1 MNSEW
6 ISERVGAAADNPRPQ
21 RGAIQVYQAL
31 RDDILWLRIAPGS
44 AIDEMALAARFEISR
59 TPIREALMLLAAEQ
73 LVVFL
78 PNRSSIV
85 PPLSL
90 HNMGE
95 YMDMYLLLSRAVV
108 QGAIGGLKEA
118 DRPEIEARLAALVD
132 RLEEGAGEPALRAEL
147 ALRHLLG
154 DLAGNSFQNRFY
166 RQILD
171 MGIRSK
177 ILHFFP
183 NSGRSDLAAFRENWR
198 ALIDAILHRQAEV
211 SDKIITRMLLAE
223 NDIILRSLQPRAGH
237 KLSLKPN
244 PESKE
249 A

>member
-6 ISERVGAAADNPRPQ
+6 ISERARAAPDNPRPQ

-108 QGAIGGLKEA
+108 QGAIGGLKVA

-154 DLAGNSFQNRFY
+154 DLANNSFQNRFY

-183 NSGRSDLAAFRENWR
+183 NSGRADLAAFREDWR
-198 ALIDAILHRQAEV
+198 ALIAAVLNRQAEA
-211 SDKIITRMLLAE
+211 SDQIVTRMLLAE
-223 NDIILRSLQPRAGH
+223 SEIILRSLQPRSGH
-237 KLSLKPN
+237 KLPLKPN
-244 PESKE
+244 SAPKE